1 MPKSIIAEGKTKNE
15 AIENGLKEL
24 KAGKKDVDIK
34 VLENEEKRTFF
45 SILAPRVVK
54 VELTLKEEEPTENK
68 EITKIKKEAKVF
80 SEEELEKAKENITTF
95 LNEFLPKTCENAS
108 FEVSKSEKGIDVN
121 IKGEDS
127 GFLIG
132 YRGECLYAL
141 QNILY
146 SIASK
151 GMDKRVSVLLD
162 IADYKQKREKTL
174 ENLADK
180 LEKTVIRTRKSVTLE
195 PMKAYERKIIH
206 TRLQNNNRVS
216 TYSVGEEPYRKV
228 VIAKK
233 K

>member
-24 KAGKKDVDIK
+24 KVGKKDVDIK

-206 TRLQNNNRVS
+206 TRLQNSKKVKTAS
-216 TYSVGEEPYRKV
+216 IGEEPKRKV
-228 VIAKK
+228 VISLK
-233 K
+233 